1 MGAIDEQEHKCKLE
15 SRMEK
20 VEGSLSCYLKEGI
33 EFLEIPTGTELTFIK
48 FGDESKVYSSDPVY
62 ANCYS
67 ASTDNFSFESKFL
80 YTDPDSIWSFYNIK

>member
-33 EFLEIPTGTELTFIK
+33 ELKTEFKALKEIVSDIRDSMKWLSRTLTGAILVALLGIMITLIK
-48 FGDESKVYSSDPVY
+48 GM
-62 ANCYS
+62 
-67 ASTDNFSFESKFL
+67 
-80 YTDPDSIWSFYNIK
+80 

>member
-33 EFLEIPTGTELTFIK
+33 ELKAEFKALKEIVSENTTYATWSNWIKTSQTTTGTII
-48 FGDESKVYSSDPVY
+48 
-62 ANCYS
+62 ANN
-67 ASTDNFSFESKFL
+67 TN
-80 YTDPDSIWSFYNIK
+80 N